1 MIILDNTRGAWWLA
15 KLKNPKPGFRSEGYI
30 PSNYVAV
37 LNSNE
42 SFDWFVGQANSS
54 ESYSQ
59 THSSYFNGLS
69 LKTSHFGTS
78 HFWKIQDMSVKWL
91 QMTVQEIFYWTFSK
105 YPRQLAERDL
115 NQNPIGTFLIRN
127 GNLFWKTFSRWA
139 C

>member
-59 THSSYFNGLS
+59 NHTVRNVIC
-69 LKTSHFGTS
+69 LKTSHFRTS
-78 HFWKIQDMSVKWL
+78 HFWTIQGVTVKWL
-91 QMTVQEIFYWTFSK
+91 KMTVQEIFHWTFLK